1 MDKYL
6 DIIANLITLIRDK
19 INLDK
24 VVNMSKVK
32 ITIKE
37 SNCRC
42 KYLKEG
48 QTFIIEDLCPP
59 ICHEL
64 WNNIYPYVHTLLNG
78 GTLDNKDSKSKSF
91 DAFCPDEFR
100 VKVHGEV
107 IE

>member
-1 MDKYL
+1 M
-6 DIIANLITLIRDK
+6 N
-19 INLDK
+19 
-24 VVNMSKVK
+24 KVK
-32 ITIKE
+32 LTIIE

-42 KYLKEG
+42 GYLKKG
-48 QTFIIEDLCPP
+48 DTFIVEDLCPP

-64 WNNIYPYVHTLLNG
+64 WNCIYPYVYTLLNG
-78 GTLDNKDSKSKSF
+78 GSLDYKDCKSKSF